1 MATVGYILLGV
12 LIVGVMVWGVLW
24 QLVKRAE
31 DTDNH
36 DAFD

>member
-1 MATVGYILLGV
+1 MATIGYILLGV

-31 DTDNH
+31 DPDNH